1 MGNKEVLSQHSRN
14 GNSKK
19 VTDVKE
25 RKAELVI
32 LEEGEVTAL
41 MFYN

>member
-1 MGNKEVLSQHSRN
+1 MREVLNQGSRN

-25 RKAELVI
+25 RKAELI
-32 LEEGEVTAL
+32 IFEEGEVRSIR
-41 MFYN
+41 N